1 MLSRAVTDLGTVA
14 VGGGARVGVIPRVVS
29 GAAVATASRG
39 QARRHAGGGKVSF
52 STMKRGA
59 ARRLTTAA
67 ASDDNGFGLLEWLG
81 PVIPQGILVT
91 GVKGAPHT
99 LNPKS

>member
-1 MLSRAVTDLGTVA
+1 
-14 VGGGARVGVIPRVVS
+14 
-29 GAAVATASRG
+29 
-39 QARRHAGGGKVSF
+39 
-52 STMKRGA
+52 MKRGA